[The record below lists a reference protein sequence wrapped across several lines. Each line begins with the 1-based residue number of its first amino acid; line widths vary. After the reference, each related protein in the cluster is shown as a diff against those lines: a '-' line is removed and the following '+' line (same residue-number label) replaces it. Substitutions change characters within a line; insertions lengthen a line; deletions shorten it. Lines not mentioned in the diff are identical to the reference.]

1 MKDYYAILGIIPSA
15 EDVVI
20 RAAWKAL
27 VQRYHPDRFT
37 GRDVAKVN
45 ARMAEINEAYSVFSD
60 PVQRR
65 AYDKLRG
72 SKGENFGDWM
82 HEEDAGQAANSS
94 DPLEKDWALAVEFY
108 PDLVEINNRLSKI
121 SQLLAL
127 SYRASLLERKAFE
140 KREKLSELAEKSF
153 LQPYFGTNPEI
164 VEFAKVLIFEGNK
177 TAAKAL
183 NSAIQVLGSDITPDM
198 IINKI
203 SKDFNVETREMKRER
218 FSREQDAKYAAQR
231 MDAVAPIN
239 YPVLPNQSGHLNL
252 LRWGAAIIVVFVVGA
267 NIFNKDEPPQSI
279 AIVDIPSGSFD
290 FDMSSNN
297 GEQTKDPYTGL
308 PSPITMKL
316 ENLKSQRSDGK
327 QFLAKITRASV
338 MGNSRQKTF
347 QDKI

>member
-45 ARMAEINEAYSVFSD
+45 MRMAEINEAYSVFSD
-60 PVQRR
+60 PVQRK

-72 SKGENFGDWM
+72 SKGGNFGDWM
-82 HEEDAGQAANSS
+82 HEEDAGQTANSS
-94 DPLEKDWALAVEFY
+94 NLEKDWALAVEFY

-164 VEFAKVLIFEGNK
+164 VDFAKVLIFEGNK

-198 IINKI
+198 IIKKI

-218 FSREQDAKYAAQR
+218 FSRELDAKYAAQR
-231 MDAVAPIN
+231 MDAVASIN

-267 NIFNKDEPPQSI
+267 NIFNKNEPPQSM
-279 AIVDIPSGSFD
+279 AIVDIPAGSFD

-297 GEQTKDPYTGL
+297 GEQMKDPYTGL
-308 PSPITMKL
+308 PSPTTMKM
-316 ENLKSQRSDGK
+316 ENLKSQRSNGK

-338 MGNSRQKTF
+338 MGNSSQKAL